1 MLENSYNYIQPFA
14 NFVIISKLIL
24 REVKLIWIVHDYYYY
39 FFYYSDKIYLSLYFV
54 AQSNPPNHILKDIY
68 IYIYR
73 KKLKSLWKNKNNQKW
88 NNNFT
93 FLFFS
98 FLLIIPLRV
107 SCKRVSFQV
116 KSRLFVAS
124 PFPPHPFSFSLFYLQ
139 KQSQW
144 SGAQCNFTMQRTMR
158 RINGSYKMDESTRRT
173 AGEDSKQQW
182 SFREWNYWSWGG
194 KKKNKFHEWR
204 STGCEGVIW
213 CCNK

>member
-1 MLENSYNYIQPFA
+1 MHNRIP
-14 NFVIISKLIL
+14 LI
-24 REVKLIWIVHDYYYY
+24 KFW
-39 FFYYSDKIYLSLYFV
+39 K
-54 AQSNPPNHILKDIY
+54 IY

-107 SCKRVSFQV
+107 SCKRVFFQV

-194 KKKNKFHEWR
+194 KKKEQISRMEEH
-204 STGCEGVIW
+204 GVRRGYLMLQQVKSVKLCYHLNLRRVRGFLILDP
-213 CCNK
+213 